1 MMAQQLAS
9 DRQLCT
15 ARPGPISLVMLLGL
29 LARLIRWFIDGEIEA
44 ADTSVADLVVRFSV
58 LAAVIVVAIWLF
70 LRF

>member
-1 MMAQQLAS
+1 
-9 DRQLCT
+9 
-15 ARPGPISLVMLLGL
+15 MLLGL